1 MTTTYTPVPD
11 VSALLAYMNLDANNY
26 DTDDAQA
33 ALNAAVEVQA
43 SLCVVEPY
51 TEALAQAV
59 LRRAAAI
66 LTAKGAPLG
75 QVDSG
80 AFGSFPLIRYDAVTD
95 RLEADYRRGPLA

>member
-1 MTTTYTPVPD
+1 VA
-11 VSALLAYMNLDANNY
+11 ALLAYMNLDAQNY
-26 DTDDAQA
+26 DTAEAQEALDA
-33 ALNAAVEVQA
+33 ALEVQA

-51 TEALAQAV
+51 TQALAQAC

-80 AFGSFPLIRYDAVTD
+80 AFGTMPLIRYDAVTE
-95 RLEADYRRGPLA
+95 RLEADYRKGPLA